1 MFVFFNLRY
10 EFFTHCDEI
19 VLVLTKGPF
28 MKKFIF
34 PSFLLCSLFF
44 SLLFSGMIY
53 GKNPYRSASFIVPS
67 LYNYGD
73 HLFISVWNYLNGP
86 IICTGQIQF
95 STLEGKEYRYI
106 YEEAPPRMTSTYTI
120 FSENPDGNILTY
132 SHDIICY

>member
-1 MFVFFNLRY
+1 LFVFFNLRY

-19 VLVLTKGPF
+19 VLVLTKGSR
-28 MKKFIF
+28 MKKISFT
-34 PSFLLCSLFF
+34 SFLIC

-53 GKNPYRSASFIVPS
+53 GKNHLRNASFIVPS

-106 YEEAPPRMTSTYTI
+106 YEEAPPRMISSYTI
-120 FSENPDGNILTY
+120 FSENPEGHILSF